1 MINWPISILESMEVT
16 VILETVRAGPHVTP
30 PIAPRKRS
38 DPRTNGWVMAEGR
51 YEAIFEGCVYSPL
64 VKSSLQLA
72 ASLRCYVKSVEGFE
86 KESVAV
92 LSYTKSQET

>member
-1 MINWPISILESMEVT
+1 MEVT

-38 DPRTNGWVMAEGR
+38 DPRANGWVTAEGR
-51 YEAIFEGCVYSPL
+51 YEAIFEGCVYYPL
-64 VKSSLQLA
+64 VKSSLRLA
-72 ASLRCYVKSVEGFE
+72 ASLSCYLKSVEGFE